1 MQAGMARSR
10 WFTVLSLV
18 LGVGAGLAGAGCKD
32 EKPDGSTVRLQQ
44 EYRDQEKKKTEDAA
58 REKAK
63 KELDE
68 LIPRLMEKRK
78 PLDAAFQGMW
88 QSLPDVKGMKR
99 KECPDKQI
107 LADTPD
113 PEKRKVLVFN
123 KESLYLLTGQADGR
137 PDAGAEAIHTVA
149 AYHAFGLRRPEGKE
163 TPLLDRS
170 VPAARRRRLRRRPPL
185 HRDRPLHRLLRAR
198 RHRRQTEAD
207 ARRGLD
213 RRLRS
218 ADQKTPLPGRG
229 RGRGPRHRR
238 RRDDR
243 TGRRR
248 GGLGHVHPALRQ
260 EHGRHQQGPHRRGR
274 ADHAR
279 LHEAEKMKGWPR
291 PALALCLAVA
301 SCAALAPRPEH
312 PAASGPAA
320 SGQEASGPAGQRAAG
335 QRAAS
340 RREARRER
348 ATGVAVQRPTS
359 APRAQRPA
367 SAGSPRCPQNLV
379 ILYGFTRVTPD
390 DYDFP
395 LTRQALKGHTELSPV
410 RFVVT
415 RDLGK
420 KYLAAI
426 PPSFPMGQK
435 LVNLIEKE
443 VKGSKP
449 QIVCAVP
456 EIVRELKVDLKT
468 GAIARP

>member
-149 AYHAFGLRRPEGKE
+149 AYPAFGLRRPEGKE

-170 VPAARRRRLRRRPPL
+170 VPDSAESVNQQLAAADYVAAHRYIGIGLFTAFYEPDATAARPKPTRVEGWTVVFDQQTKKPL
-185 HRDRPLHRLLRAR
+185 C
-198 RHRRQTEAD
+198 QVE
-207 ARRGLD
+207 
-213 RRLRS
+213 
-218 ADQKTPLPGRG
+218 
-229 RGRGPRHRR
+229 
-238 RRDDR
+238 
-243 TGRRR
+243 
-248 GGLGHVHPALRQ
+248 
-260 EHGRHQQGPHRRGR
+260 
-274 ADHAR
+274 
-279 LHEAEKMKGWPR
+279 
-291 PALALCLAVA
+291 
-301 SCAALAPRPEH
+301 
-312 PAASGPAA
+312 
-320 SGQEASGPAGQRAAG
+320 AAG
-335 QRAAS
+335 EGLVTDGVVMTGQAADE
-340 RREARRER
+340 EAWAMFILLSGKNMDAISKALTVEGAR
-348 ATGVAVQRPTS
+348 TTP
-359 APRAQRPA
+359 
-367 SAGSPRCPQNLV
+367 GSTKR
-379 ILYGFTRVTPD
+379 
-390 DYDFP
+390 
-395 LTRQALKGHTELSPV
+395 
-410 RFVVT
+410 
-415 RDLGK
+415 K
-420 KYLAAI
+420 K
-426 PPSFPMGQK
+426 
-435 LVNLIEKE
+435 
-443 VKGSKP
+443 
-449 QIVCAVP
+449 
-456 EIVRELKVDLKT
+456 
-468 GAIARP
+468 